1 MEIILASQSPRRREL
16 LERMGLSFSVRAADI
31 DEAMEPGKDPAQE
44 VARVSRAKA
53 MAAPAG
59 PQDVVIAADTIVVC
73 GGRIL
78 GKPGTEERAAE
89 MLRLLS
95 GRDHQVM
102 TGFTVRR
109 GSTVLTQTEVS
120 HIFFRPLDEGEIDA
134 YVATGE
140 PLDNYDNVRKFIELL
155 TDENGLHIS
164 QRNVTLSTCGIVP
177 NIRRLADEELQITL
191 ALSLHASSQ
200 EKREKLMPI
209 AKQYELSEVMDA
221 CRYYH
226 DKTGRRLTFE
236 YSLVGGVNDHTEDA
250 RELAGLLK
258 GLNGHVNLIP
268 VNPIKERDFVQ
279 PTSAVTQAFKNKLEK
294 YGINVTIR
302 REMGRD
308 INGACGQLRRSYMEK
323 NKGEEEI

>member
-1 MEIILASQSPRRREL
+1 MQLILASASPRRKAL
-16 LERMGLSFSVRAADI
+16 LSLFGIPFTVRAADI

-59 PQDVVIAADTIVVC
+59 PQDVVMAADTIVVC

-109 GSTVLTQTEVS
+109 GRTVLTQTEVS

-140 PLDNYDNVRKFIELL
+140 PLDKAGACVQLERRERIELFVTRL
-155 TDENGLHIS
+155 EGDFYNVMGLP
-164 QRNVTLSTCGIVP
+164 LCA
-177 NIRRLADEELQITL
+177 LAQ
-191 ALSLHASSQ
+191 
-200 EKREKLMPI
+200 
-209 AKQYELSEVMDA
+209 
-221 CRYYH
+221 
-226 DKTGRRLTFE
+226 
-236 YSLVGGVNDHTEDA
+236 
-250 RELAGLLK
+250 
-258 GLNGHVNLIP
+258 
-268 VNPIKERDFVQ
+268 
-279 PTSAVTQAFKNKLEK
+279 
-294 YGINVTIR
+294 
-302 REMGRD
+302 
-308 INGACGQLRRSYMEK
+308 QLRKLGVRIL
-323 NKGEEEI
+323 GV